1 MLKNIKKEKKILS
14 LYILAGIF
22 FFVYSFLSFG
32 VYGES
37 IRLNSPD
44 ETANYFFAKKFAQT
58 GEPFYI
64 EDQNLRADDVIH
76 PRSTKSIDGKVVPT
90 SFLGMIIFY
99 GFIAKILG
107 AWIIP
112 FLTPLMA
119 VIGVLFFY
127 LFLKNIFEEK
137 VAYLSSILLFLLPAY
152 WYYSAKAMY
161 HNIPFLVL
169 LIVGFYFLSLQ
180 LKDKKK
186 DKYIFFSGLFMGLAL
201 TFRLSE
207 IIWIFLVLLIIG
219 FYYFNKIKTKKI
231 LLFGIGL
238 LLPLG
243 LMFFYNS
250 VLYSSPFSSGYANQN
265 NQDQDKCIFLSIYN
279 LILPFG
285 FNLKA
290 LVKNFLNYFL
300 FIFWFFSIPAIFG
313 FFMAL
318 KDKATKRKKVYLASY
333 FILAFWLLIYYGS
346 WQIKDNISFSSVTI
360 GNSYVRYWLPMYVF
374 ALPFISILILKLVK
388 VSVLK
393 KKIIYFFI
401 AFFALVSFNI
411 VFVKGEESI
420 LRVRDN
426 ILNYKKEAQEIYN
439 ITEEDSIIIS
449 RYEDKIFFPDRKVV
463 FFNPNNYGAF
473 EGLVKIIDEN
483 RIYFY
488 DKFIPQKDLDYINN
502 KKINH
507 LGIEVVKLTPYLYEV
522 VKK

>member
-1 MLKNIKKEKKILS
+1 MLKNIKKDKKALS

-32 VYGES
+32 TFGEPM
-37 IRLNSPD
+37 RFNSPD
-44 ETANYFFAKKFAQT
+44 ETANYFFAKKLAET
-58 GEPFYI
+58 GEPFYT
-64 EDQNLRADDVIH
+64 EDQNLRANDVIH

-107 AWIIP
+107 TWVIP
-112 FLTPLMA
+112 FLTPLIA

-137 VAYLSSILLFLLPAY
+137 VAYLSSIFLFFIPAY
-152 WYYSAKAMY
+152 WYYSSKAMY
-161 HNIPFLVL
+161 HNVPFLVL
-169 LIVGFYFLSLQ
+169 LMVGFYLLSIQ
-180 LKDKKK
+180 LKDKKRG
-186 DKYIFFSGLFMGLAL
+186 KYIFFSGLFIGLAL

-207 IIWIFLVLLIIG
+207 IIWIFLVLFVIG

-231 LLFGIGL
+231 LLFGLGL
-238 LLPLG
+238 LLPLA

-250 VLYSSPFSSGYANQN
+250 ILYSSPFSSGYVNQN
-265 NQDQDKCIFLSIYN
+265 NQDQNKSIFVSIYN

-285 FNLKA
+285 FNIKA
-290 LVKNFLNYFL
+290 IIKNFLNYFL
-300 FIFWFFSIPAIFG
+300 FIFWFFSVPAVVG
-313 FFMAL
+313 FFVAL
-318 KDKATKRKKVYLASY
+318 KGKVAKKKKVYLVSY
-333 FILAFWLLIYYGS
+333 LALAVFLLVYYGS

-374 ALPFISILILKLVK
+374 ALPFISILILKLAK
-388 VSVLK
+388 LSILK
-393 KKIIYFFI
+393 NKIIYFFI
-401 AFFALVSFNI
+401 AFFGLVSFNM
-411 VFVKGEESI
+411 VFVKGEECV

-426 ILNYKKEAQEIYN
+426 ILDYKKEAEQIYN
-439 ITEEDSIIIS
+439 ITEEDSVIIS
-449 RYEDKIFFPDRKVV
+449 RYEDKVFFPDRKVV

-502 KKINH
+502 KKIKD
-507 LGIEVVKLTPYLYEV
+507 LGLKVIKLDNYLYEV
-522 VKK
+522 VKQ